1 MTNTATF
8 RRAAAAAGL
17 VSTAVIM
24 AVATVLSP
32 EFPSGFA
39 DRLAAIEA
47 GGTGALVSGYAF
59 TLAQLPFLAGVLGI
73 GHLLRNRSPR
83 LSNLGTS
90 LAVVGIFGHA
100 VHGGVTAMQV
110 EMAADTANRD
120 AHAAILEGL
129 ESGPAVMFM
138 AMGLLGTVLG
148 ILLLSIGLFRAHV
161 GPRWIGPALWAF
173 LVVEFAGS
181 AVSDWSL
188 HLAGLLFTVSLAA
201 LGVVVWRTPE
211 SAWAL
216 PAAPSAEASRV
227 PTVPSD
233 A

>member
-8 RRAAAAAGL
+8 RRAAAATGL

-32 EFPSGFA
+32 EFPSGYA

-59 TLAQLPFLAGVLGI
+59 TLAQLPFLAGVLGV
-73 GHLLRNRSPR
+73 GHLLRTRSPR
-83 LSNLGTS
+83 LSNLGTT

-110 EMAADTANRD
+110 EMAADTAHRD
-120 AHAAILEGL
+120 AHAAILEAL
-129 ESGPAVMFM
+129 ESGPAVIFM

-148 ILLLSIGLFRAHV
+148 VLLLSIGLFRAQV

-188 HLAGLLFTVSLAA
+188 HLAGLLFTVSLGA
-201 LGVVVWRTPE
+201 LGVAVWRTPE

-216 PAAPSAEASRV
+216 PGTAVVEPSRV
-227 PTVPSD
+227 ATT
-233 A
+233 

>member
-8 RRAAAAAGL
+8 RRAAAATGL
-17 VSTAVIM
+17 LGTALIM

-39 DRLAAIEA
+39 DRLAALEA

-73 GHLLRNRSPR
+73 GHLLRKRSPR
-83 LSNLGTS
+83 LSNLGTT
-90 LAVVGIFGHA
+90 LAIVGIFGHA
-100 VHGGVTAMQV
+100 VHGGVTAMQL
-110 EMAADTANRD
+110 EMAADPANRD
-120 AHAAILEGL
+120 AHAAILEAL

-148 ILLLSIGLFRAHV
+148 ILLLSIGLFRAHL

-188 HLAGLLFTVSLAA
+188 HLAGLLFTVSLGA
-201 LGVVVWRTPE
+201 LAVVVWRTPE
-211 SAWAL
+211 ATWAL
-216 PAAPSAEASRV
+216 PDV
-227 PTVPSD
+227 PTRADDRQPSTPSL